1 MHAFMWAGV
10 GVVIASYVTDSETF
24 MHIFDLSK
32 TKNKK
37 IKNKK

>member
-1 MHAFMWAGV
+1 LYCINNKNNNFIKG
-10 GVVIASYVTDSETF
+10 
-24 MHIFDLSK
+24 K